1 MQKYMRIGGVTL
13 VGLAFVAALLYGGL
27 WLYVS
32 RDLVPAG
39 TTVGSLRLGG
49 LSADEALR
57 LLDVRI
63 ADLESRRV
71 EFADT
76 DVALSWREAGITWSA
91 PGFRAGLS
99 SLAEGEI
106 WRRTRARFHFKKEWN
121 LQASFHTPALKRTFS
136 PDWEKRRFGS
146 PLNAVR
152 TINPDDSISYSPG
165 TSVQRIDWRVLQR
178 RLLDAAEEAEGG
190 GQAGKH
196 GGGAAGVFATVQLP
210 LIEVPPA
217 VTVESLKRQG
227 IRRKIAE
234 FSTGLGVSGTGR
246 VHNVD
251 AAARALDG
259 LLLPPDGVF
268 DYAAVVRAAEEQYG
282 FREAPVIFGGRL
294 VPGVG
299 GGICQVSSTLY
310 NAAVRAGLDI
320 VERRNHSVPVRYV
333 PLGQDATFAEGHIN
347 FRFRNTTG
355 NHLLIAARAEHGRMT
370 VKLFG
375 DIPGNVLYDMESK
388 TAKILPV
395 ANKYVVN
402 PALPAGGR
410 KVILKGRPGFVV
422 DTYRVKY
429 VDGRIAERIRLS
441 RDTYPAQP
449 NVIAV
454 PPGEGGGG
462 VGGAPGSVGDDT
474 GDAAD
479 GAGEAG
485 GGRGRSGAGDT
496 GDAPAERDPQ
506 RGEDAREQDQ
516 SPEARTPALLED
528 GVGAPRFP

>member
-1 MQKYMRIGGVTL
+1 MQKYMRVGAVTL
-13 VGLAFVAALLYGGL
+13 VGLALAAAMLYGGL

-39 TTVGSLRLGG
+39 TTVGSLPLGG

-57 LLDVRI
+57 LLDARI

-91 PGFRAGLS
+91 PGFRAGLR
-99 SLAEGEI
+99 SLTEGEV
-106 WRRTRARFHFKKEWN
+106 WRRTRARFHFKKEWD
-121 LQASFHTPALKRTFS
+121 LEASFQASALKRTFS

-146 PLNAVR
+146 PVNAVR
-152 TINPDDSISYSPG
+152 TLNPDDSISYSPG
-165 TSVQRIDWRVLQR
+165 ASVRRIDWPLLQR
-178 RLLDAAEEAEGG
+178 RLLAAAEEAEGG
-190 GQAGKH
+190 GQAGKPGP
-196 GGGAAGVFATVQLP
+196 GGSRGGIAATVRLP

-234 FSTGLGVSGTGR
+234 FSTELGASGAGR

-310 NAAVRAGLDI
+310 NATVRAGLDI

-388 TAKILPV
+388 TAKILPA

-410 KVILKGRPGFVV
+410 KVIVRGKPGFVV

-454 PPGEGGGG
+454 PPGEGGGAGGTGG
-462 VGGAPGSVGDDT
+462 V

-479 GAGEAG
+479 GAGGTG
-485 GGRGRSGAGDT
+485 GVGDT
-496 GDAPAERDPQ
+496 RDAPAERGAGDAPAGRDPQ
-506 RGEDAREQDQ
+506 RGAGVRERGRA
-516 SPEARTPALLED
+516 PEARLPALLED
-528 GVGAPRFP
+528 GVGAPSFP

>member
-1 MQKYMRIGGVTL
+1 MQKSMRIGAVTL
-13 VGLAFVAALLYGGL
+13 VGLTLAAALLYGGL

-32 RDLVPAG
+32 RDLVPAD

-57 LLDVRI
+57 LLDARI

-91 PGFRAGLS
+91 TGFRAGLR

-106 WRRTRARFHFKKEWN
+106 WRRTRARFHFKKEWD
-121 LQASFHTPALKRTFS
+121 LQASFQASALKRTFS

-146 PLNAVR
+146 PVNAVR
-152 TINPDDSISYSPG
+152 TLNPDDSISYSPG
-165 TSVQRIDWRVLQR
+165 ASVRRIDWSLLQR

-190 GQAGKH
+190 VQAGKP
-196 GGGAAGVFATVQLP
+196 GGSAAGGVATVQLP

-234 FSTGLGVSGTGR
+234 FSTELGASGAGR

-268 DYAAVVRAAEEQYG
+268 DYAAIVRAAEEQYG

-388 TAKILPV
+388 TAKILPA

-410 KVILKGRPGFVV
+410 KVIVRGKPGFVV

-454 PPGEGGGG
+454 PPGEGGGTS
-462 VGGAPGSVGDDT
+462 GAPGGAGD
-474 GDAAD
+474 GAD
-479 GAGEAG
+479 GTGGAG
-485 GGRGRSGAGDT
+485 GTGGVGDT
-496 GDAPAERDPQ
+496 GDAPAERGSQ
-506 RGEDAREQDQ
+506 RGEDARERGQ

>member
-1 MQKYMRIGGVTL
+1 MQKSKRIWMAAA
-13 VGLAFVAALLYGGL
+13 GLALAAALFYGGL
-27 WLYVS
+27 WLYGS
-32 RDLVPAG
+32 RDLIPPG
-39 TTVGSLRLGG
+39 TAVGSLRLGG
-49 LSADEALR
+49 LPAEKALHLLEA
-57 LLDVRI
+57 RI
-63 ADLESRRV
+63 ADLEERQV
-71 EFADT
+71 EFVDT
-76 DVALSWREAGITWSA
+76 EIVLSWRKAGITWSA

-99 SLAEGEI
+99 SLSEGGI
-106 WRRTRARFHFKKEWN
+106 WQRARARFHFKKEWA
-121 LQASFHTPALKRTFS
+121 LQTSFHAPALKRTFS
-136 PDWEKRRFGS
+136 PTWEKRQFGS
-146 PLNAVR
+146 PVNAVR
-152 TINPDDSISYSPG
+152 TIHPDDSISYSPG
-165 TSVQRIDWRVLQR
+165 TSVRRIDWPLLQR
-178 RLLDAAEEAEGG
+178 RMLEAAKEAEGSG
-190 GQAGKH
+190 AGRL
-196 GGGAAGVFATVQLP
+196 GTPGDLAEGVFASVQLP
-210 LIEVPPA
+210 LTEVPPA

-234 FSTGLGVSGTGR
+234 FSTGLGASVAGR

-259 LLLPPDGVF
+259 LVLPPDGVF
-268 DYAAVVRAAEEQYG
+268 DYAAIVRAAEEQYG

-320 VERRNHSVPVRYV
+320 VERRNHSVPVRYI

-355 NHLLIAARAEHGRMT
+355 NHLLIAARTDSGRLT

-388 TAKILPV
+388 TAKILP
-395 ANKYVVN
+395 AGNKYVVN
-402 PALPAGGR
+402 PALPAGSR
-410 KVILKGRPGFVV
+410 KVIVRGKPGFVV

-454 PPGEGGGG
+454 PPG
-462 VGGAPGSVGDDT
+462 
-474 GDAAD
+474 
-479 GAGEAG
+479 AG
-485 GGRGRSGAGDT
+485 GGTGAAPDDAGGAGD
-496 GDAPAERDPQ
+496 ARAERDAQ
-506 RGEDAREQDQ
+506 RGGNAREGG
-516 SPEARTPALLED
+516 RTPGSGKPPAAEGRPPALLED
-528 GVGAPRFP
+528 GVGAPQFP